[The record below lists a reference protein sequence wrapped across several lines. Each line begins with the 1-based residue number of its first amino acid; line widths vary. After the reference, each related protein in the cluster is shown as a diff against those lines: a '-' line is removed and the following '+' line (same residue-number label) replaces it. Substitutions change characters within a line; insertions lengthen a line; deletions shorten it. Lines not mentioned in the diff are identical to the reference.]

1 MKDLYILSN
10 DKIWFSNRYYTSNND
25 LDNIISCLNKNYKI
39 NLVSRKSS
47 KKLNFLISNK
57 IKIFNLNDINEKK
70 INILLI
76 SITPFNFFAF
86 FYLLMFKNIDLK
98 GFVYLRSDGFLEYK
112 YRYGI
117 LGYLFYDLMFTLIK
131 KKLSILSCSKNF
143 TKVKISKVLHPS
155 ELTSKWF
162 RKKKSKKKNTD
173 FLYIGR
179 FKKDKGVLFLS
190 NFFKNQFKNYNLKIV
205 GTEKKNIN
213 SKFYSKNIEYIG
225 PISSKEKLID
235 VYDNSKVFILPS
247 YIEGFP
253 KVISEALARNI
264 PVIIFDEI
272 KYVINGRFGIFV
284 CKRNA
289 RSIKK
294 KVEYI
299 FKNYNKIQKKIKN
312 NYFFTKKNFEGE
324 FLDLIKNGFK

>member
-117 LGYLFYDLMFTLIK
+117 LGYLFYDLMLR
-131 KKLSILSCSKNF
+131 L
-143 TKVKISKVLHPS
+143 
-155 ELTSKWF
+155 
-162 RKKKSKKKNTD
+162 
-173 FLYIGR
+173 
-179 FKKDKGVLFLS
+179 
-190 NFFKNQFKNYNLKIV
+190 
-205 GTEKKNIN
+205 
-213 SKFYSKNIEYIG
+213 
-225 PISSKEKLID
+225 
-235 VYDNSKVFILPS
+235 
-247 YIEGFP
+247 
-253 KVISEALARNI
+253 
-264 PVIIFDEI
+264 
-272 KYVINGRFGIFV
+272 
-284 CKRNA
+284 
-289 RSIKK
+289 
-294 KVEYI
+294 
-299 FKNYNKIQKKIKN
+299 
-312 NYFFTKKNFEGE
+312 
-324 FLDLIKNGFK
+324 